1 MKTNEKSFSVL
12 FTNFRRTKVLF
23 LIECYLI
30 LNLGNIIYIYIYKV
44 SSKVIDRYLPNS
56 RFQMSLWAKPR
67 QSTFSFS
74 FMVIVGILSHLY
86 FHECLNWKQEGN
98 FICFCFFTV
107 FCFCYFVRLV
117 YSSLLIFFNI
127 ISVVLSRHLFEN
139 ESW

>member
-1 MKTNEKSFSVL
+1 MLLSYIFVWKFRKYISLKRKHMKTNEKSFSVL

-56 RFQMSLWAKPR
+56 RFQMSLWTKPR

-74 FMVIVGILSHLY
+74 FMVIAGILSHLY

-98 FICFCFFTV
+98 FIYFFFFLQFFV
-107 FCFCYFVRLV
+107 FAI
-117 YSSLLIFFNI
+117 SLD
-127 ISVVLSRHLFEN
+127 
-139 ESW
+139 

>member
-1 MKTNEKSFSVL
+1 MLLSYIFVWRKVQKIYISLKRKHMKTNEKSFSVL

-56 RFQMSLWAKPR
+56 RFQMSLWTKPR

-86 FHECLNWKQEGN
+86 FHECLHWKQESN
-98 FICFCFFTV
+98 FIWFFLQ
-107 FCFCYFVRLV
+107 FFLF
-117 YSSLLIFFNI
+117 LLF
-127 ISVVLSRHLFEN
+127 R
-139 ESW
+139 